1 MMNANIER
9 YHARHDRAHCL
20 APGIF
25 RSLRKGR
32 RKNQN
37 LDITYVFG
45 DVSLQF
51 VGFQPLGVDDMRFL
65 QGIVALAGPHGLILA
80 PEPTTEAG
88 RQLRLFLDPRLAAA
102 QQDALV
108 VRSSMSHLLK
118 LVGLTDG
125 GDNIKGLKAS
135 LKRMANVTVY
145 VTKNRQEA
153 SFHLLSYVFD
163 DNELLV
169 AVNPR
174 IAEAILGRIPHT
186 RIEINE
192 VRELKSDVA
201 CLIHQWLC
209 AWIDPG
215 EKKRIGLTTII
226 RYLWEETENAKT
238 MQKRRR
244 CVRKALAEF
253 ENIGWKI
260 TEQGGEQYE
269 IARPKLPKPDMV

>member
-1 MMNANIER
+1 MTNTNIER

-32 RKNQN
+32 RKSQN

-45 DVSLQF
+45 DLSLRF
-51 VGFQPLGVDDMRFL
+51 VGFQPLGADDMRFL
-65 QGIVALAGPHGLILA
+65 QGIIALAGPHGLILGS
-80 PEPTTEAG
+80 EPTTEAG

-108 VRSSMSHLLK
+108 VRSSMLHLLK
-118 LVGLTDG
+118 LVGLTG
-125 GDNIKGLKAS
+125 GGKNIKGLKES
-135 LKRMANVTVY
+135 LRRMANVTVY
-145 VTKNRQEA
+145 VTKNQQEA

-174 IAEAILGRIPHT
+174 IAEAILGRIPHA

-215 EKKRIGLTTII
+215 EKKHIGLTTII
-226 RYLWEETENAKT
+226 HYLWEETENAKT
-238 MQKRRR
+238 MQKRRQY
-244 CVRKALAEF
+244 VRKALAEF
-253 ENIGWKI
+253 EKIGWKI

-269 IARPKLPKPDMV
+269 IARPKLPEPDTV

>member
-1 MMNANIER
+1 MTNTNIER

-32 RKNQN
+32 RKSQN

-45 DVSLQF
+45 DLSLRF
-51 VGFQPLGVDDMRFL
+51 VGFQPLGADDMRFL
-65 QGIVALAGPHGLILA
+65 QGIIALAGPHGLILGS
-80 PEPTTEAG
+80 EPTTEAG

-108 VRSSMSHLLK
+108 VRSSMLHLLK
-118 LVGLTDG
+118 LVGLTG
-125 GDNIKGLKAS
+125 GGKNIKGLKES
-135 LKRMANVTVY
+135 LRRMANVTVY
-145 VTKNRQEA
+145 VTKNQQEA

-174 IAEAILGRIPHT
+174 IAEAILGRIPHA

-192 VRELKSDVA
+192 VRELKSNVA

-215 EKKRIGLTTII
+215 EKKHIGLTTII
-226 RYLWEETENAKT
+226 HYLWEETENAKT

-253 ENIGWKI
+253 EKIGWKI
-260 TEQGGEQYE
+260 TEQGGEKYE
-269 IARPKLPKPDMV
+269 IARPKLPKLDMV

>member
-1 MMNANIER
+1 MTNTNIER

-32 RKNQN
+32 RKSQN

-45 DVSLQF
+45 DLSLRF
-51 VGFQPLGVDDMRFL
+51 VGFQPLGADDMRFL
-65 QGIVALAGPHGLILA
+65 QGIIALAGPHGLILGS
-80 PEPTTEAG
+80 EPTTEAG

-108 VRSSMSHLLK
+108 VRSSMLHLLK
-118 LVGLTDG
+118 LVGLTG
-125 GDNIKGLKAS
+125 GGKNIKGLKES
-135 LKRMANVTVY
+135 LRRMANVTVY
-145 VTKNRQEA
+145 VTKNQQEA

-174 IAEAILGRIPHT
+174 IAEAILGRIPHA

-215 EKKRIGLTTII
+215 EKKHIGLTTII
-226 RYLWEETENAKT
+226 HYLWEETENAKT

-253 ENIGWKI
+253 EKIGWKI

-269 IARPKLPKPDMV
+269 IARQKLPEPDTV

>member
-1 MMNANIER
+1 MTNTNIKR

-32 RKNQN
+32 RKSQN

-45 DVSLQF
+45 DLSLRF
-51 VGFQPLGVDDMRFL
+51 VGFQPLGADDMRFL
-65 QGIVALAGPHGLILA
+65 QGIIALAGPHGLILGS
-80 PEPTTEAG
+80 EPTTEAG

-108 VRSSMSHLLK
+108 VRSSMLHLLK
-118 LVGLTDG
+118 LVGLTG
-125 GDNIKGLKAS
+125 GGKNIKGLKES
-135 LKRMANVTVY
+135 LRRMANVTVY
-145 VTKNRQEA
+145 VTKNQQEA

-174 IAEAILGRIPHT
+174 IAEAILGRIPHA

-215 EKKRIGLTTII
+215 EKKHIGLTTII
-226 RYLWEETENAKT
+226 HYLWEETENAKT

-253 ENIGWKI
+253 EKIGWKI
-260 TEQGGEQYE
+260 TEQGGEKYE
-269 IARPKLPKPDMV
+269 IARPKLPKLDMV

>member
-1 MMNANIER
+1 MTNTNIER

-32 RKNQN
+32 RKSQN

-45 DVSLQF
+45 DLSLRF
-51 VGFQPLGVDDMRFL
+51 VGFQPLGADDMRFL
-65 QGIVALAGPHGLILA
+65 QGIIALAGPHGLILGS
-80 PEPTTEAG
+80 EPTTEAG

-108 VRSSMSHLLK
+108 VRSSMLHLLK
-118 LVGLTDG
+118 LVGLTG
-125 GDNIKGLKAS
+125 GGKNIKGLKES
-135 LKRMANVTVY
+135 LRRMANVTVY
-145 VTKNRQEA
+145 VTKNQQEA

-174 IAEAILGRIPHT
+174 IAEAILGRIPHA

-215 EKKRIGLTTII
+215 EKKHIGLTTII
-226 RYLWEETENAKT
+226 HYLWEETENAKT

-253 ENIGWKI
+253 EKIGWKI
-260 TEQGGEQYE
+260 TEQGGEKYE
-269 IARPKLPKPDMV
+269 IARPKLPKLDMV